1 MGTNDVD
8 PAWSAGEKTAR
19 PVSDNNVVFDSKNI
33 DSRPKTEFFVNVE
46 GADERKKEV
55 VRRLKEQKQELAKQ
69 ARQDKRNAK
78 LAAFE
83 QARQTRR
90 AKIKNT
96 LKHFFKK
103 AKIPLIALCATV
115 FVALAGWIVYR
126 ALNPPMSEE
135 IKMGVESIKRQPE
148 LNADFSAELDARAHA
163 DDGSLEDAIKWGEEQ
178 IANAEDD
185 HVKFIYYKE
194 LAYFIVH
201 EDDYK
206 DKAIEYA
213 HKLEELAQD
222 DGERYLAYM
231 TLSTIY
237 GFAGDHEKSDEY
249 YDKLEEVKA
258 PMEYAI
264 EEEIKNGAQ

>member
-1 MGTNDVD
+1 
-8 PAWSAGEKTAR
+8 
-19 PVSDNNVVFDSKNI
+19 
-33 DSRPKTEFFVNVE
+33 
-46 GADERKKEV
+46 
-55 VRRLKEQKQELAKQ
+55 
-69 ARQDKRNAK
+69 
-78 LAAFE
+78 
-83 QARQTRR
+83 
-90 AKIKNT
+90 
-96 LKHFFKK
+96 
-103 AKIPLIALCATV
+103 
-115 FVALAGWIVYR
+115 
-126 ALNPPMSEE
+126 
-135 IKMGVESIKRQPE
+135 MGVESIRRQPE
-148 LNADFSAELDARAHA
+148 LNNDFSAELDARAHA
-163 DDGSLEDAIKWGEEQ
+163 EDGSLEDAMGWGEEQ

-237 GFAGDHEKSDEY
+237 GFAGNYEKSDAY